1 MTKAEFITTI
11 DHRIAVLSSLEYRAK
26 RANALG
32 LRITGWVLTR
42 DEANGLQVWEGCVTG
57 PVGKQNRARVK
68 RIIPNRQ
75 GQERLL

>member
-1 MTKAEFITTI
+1 
-11 DHRIAVLSSLEYRAK
+11 
-26 RANALG
+26 LG
-32 LRITGWVLTR
+32 LKITGWVLTR

-57 PVGKQNRARVK
+57 PVGKHHRAKVK